1 MITGLREEYVILG
14 VPRHPK
20 KGVASSL
27 RAEVQGA
34 IIDVKEG
41 IAFPKPEKVLKY
53 AQLGMMLLDADQCT
67 QKQVQVVGG
76 GFVYCAMFRRPLLGS
91 LNALWTFISSFEG
104 YPPVVKLDIPA
115 MVKMEIAR
123 FIGMLPLAY
132 MDFRC
137 KISKQVTASDASE
150 TGGGITVSAGATP
163 WGCVASACPVRG
175 DMVEPH
181 DVTSVLT
188 IGLFDGIGALRV
200 AADALGW
207 SVQGHVSIEVA
218 PAAQR
223 VVESRFPNTVMV
235 SDVREVDLEMV
246 RRWGQRFSQVGLVLV
261 GAGPPCQGVSGLNA
275 ARKGALKDARSCLF
289 THVRR
294 IRGLVRQ
301 VFPWA
306 QVKCIMESV
315 ASMDEAD
322 QRVMSDD
329 FGEDPWSI
337 DASQVSLAR
346 RPRLYWIDW
355 ELREME
361 GSKLHCGNQ
370 KVAEL
375 SAPLNATT
383 FLQPGWKRT
392 SSEALPTFTTAR
404 PRAKPDYKP
413 AGVAQCTPAELER
426 WRQDQHRFPPYQ
438 YRDCFM
444 LVNKKGEMRIPDIS
458 EREVIMGF
466 PKDYTVN
473 CRPKSQQGTVE
484 HRDERLSL
492 IGNSW
497 NVTVVSWLLSQL
509 GSILGLNPAF
519 SVAEVVKR
527 TSPGSAKD
535 FQTFLQRP
543 LMTQNRGQ
551 STNSC
556 EEMLVK
562 KLLSLVS
569 IKGEDLML
577 QASSEEP
584 VKFHRLRASVPAKLW
599 RWRTV
604 AGWRWRGTREHINGL
619 EMRAVLTALKWRLE
633 KQKKLH
639 TKLVHLVDSLVC
651 LHALSRGRSSSKKLK
666 RTLLRANALLL
677 ATKSHVVW
685 AYVHTKQNPADA
697 PSRRPR
703 KRKWSNA

>member
-1 MITGLREEYVILG
+1 
-14 VPRHPK
+14 
-20 KGVASSL
+20 
-27 RAEVQGA
+27 
-34 IIDVKEG
+34 
-41 IAFPKPEKVLKY
+41 
-53 AQLGMMLLDADQCT
+53 
-67 QKQVQVVGG
+67 
-76 GFVYCAMFRRPLLGS
+76 
-91 LNALWTFISSFEG
+91 
-104 YPPVVKLDIPA
+104 
-115 MVKMEIAR
+115 
-123 FIGMLPLAY
+123 
-132 MDFRC
+132 
-137 KISKQVTASDASE
+137 
-150 TGGGITVSAGATP
+150 
-163 WGCVASACPVRG
+163 
-175 DMVEPH
+175 
-181 DVTSVLT
+181 
-188 IGLFDGIGALRV
+188 
-200 AADALGW
+200 
-207 SVQGHVSIEVA
+207 
-218 PAAQR
+218 
-223 VVESRFPNTVMV
+223 
-235 SDVREVDLEMV
+235 
-246 RRWGQRFSQVGLVLV
+246 
-261 GAGPPCQGVSGLNA
+261 
-275 ARKGALKDARSCLF
+275 
-289 THVRR
+289 
-294 IRGLVRQ
+294 
-301 VFPWA
+301 
-306 QVKCIMESV
+306 
-315 ASMDEAD
+315 
-322 QRVMSDD
+322 
-329 FGEDPWSI
+329 
-337 DASQVSLAR
+337 
-346 RPRLYWIDW
+346 
-355 ELREME
+355 
-361 GSKLHCGNQ
+361 
-370 KVAEL
+370 
-375 SAPLNATT
+375 
-383 FLQPGWKRT
+383 
-392 SSEALPTFTTAR
+392 
-404 PRAKPDYKP
+404 
-413 AGVAQCTPAELER
+413 
-426 WRQDQHRFPPYQ
+426 
-438 YRDCFM
+438 M

-497 NVTVVSWLLSQL
+497 TVTVVSWLLSQL

-562 KLLSLVS
+562 KLLSLIS

-639 TKLVHLVDSLVC
+639 TKFVHLVDSLVC